1 MSSEAGAA
9 LTFWLLLGQAK
20 SNNRPL
26 KNQTTNSIKKKKK
39 KVKPF
44 PHIKQPDSMECGAT
58 CLRMIAKYYGKE
70 YSAETMQELCLVTRE
85 GVSLLS
91 MSDAA
96 EYLGFRTVCG
106 RITLEKV
113 IEQRPV
119 PCILHWNQEH
129 FVVLYDVKTKRNGE
143 HQFYI
148 ADPAK
153 NLLRLDEDTVRNAW
167 ISTRTRG
174 EEKGILM
181 ALQPTPAFYEKPDE
195 RRKMPKPFRFLWS
208 YVKPYKRFFVQLLL
222 GLLVGS
228 ILQLIFPFL
237 TQAIVDKGIAAKDLN
252 LIYLILAGQLMLVI
266 SRASVDFIRRW
277 ILLHISTRV
286 NISLLSDF
294 LIKLM
299 RLPMAFFDTKM
310 VGDLLQRI
318 DDHERVERFLT
329 AQTLNVLFSLF
340 SFVIFGCVLLYY
352 NLLIFLLFLIG
363 SALYAV
369 WVFLFLKKRR
379 LLDYTYFEQRA
390 KNQSKTMQML
400 NGMQEIKLQNCE
412 RRRRWE
418 WEDIQA
424 DLFQTNIEA
433 MKLQQTQEAGSI
445 LINEVKNIVITVVA
459 ATAVIHGNLS
469 LGMMLAIQ
477 YIIGQLNAPVEQFV
491 QFIYGWQD
499 VQISLERMSEIRQRE
514 EEETPEREIAGF
526 EGDARDIELKNV
538 TFQYE
543 GIHSPKVLDNISL
556 VIPKGK
562 ITAIVGTSGSG
573 KTTLIKLLLGYYKPV
588 EGMITVG
595 GNDLQK
601 FSLRWWRDQC
611 GAVMQD
617 GYIFSESIARNIAVD
632 DGEIDKARLLL
643 AARIANVEEFIER
656 LPLKYNTVIGQDGQG
671 ISQGQRQRILI
682 ARAVYKNPDFLYFD
696 EATNSLD
703 ANNERAIVENL
714 TEFYRGKTVIIVAHR
729 LSTVR
734 NADQIVV
741 LDKGHIVEI
750 GTHEALIARQ
760 GAYYNLV
767 KNQLELGA

>member
-1 MSSEAGAA
+1 
-9 LTFWLLLGQAK
+9 
-20 SNNRPL
+20 
-26 KNQTTNSIKKKKK
+26 
-39 KVKPF
+39 
-44 PHIKQPDSMECGAT
+44 MECGAT

-70 YSAETMQELCLVTRE
+70 YSAETMQRLCLVTRE
-85 GVSLLS
+85 GVSMLS
-91 MSDAA
+91 ISDAA

-113 IEQRPV
+113 VEQRPF

-129 FVVLYDVKTKRNGE
+129 FVVLYDVKTRRDGE
-143 HQFYI
+143 HIFCI
-148 ADPAK
+148 ADPGK
-153 NLLRLDEDTVRNAW
+153 NLLQLDEDTVRNAW

-181 ALQPTPAFYEKPDE
+181 ALQPTPAFYEKSDE
-195 RRKMPKPFRFLWS
+195 KRRMERPFHFLWG
-208 YVKPYKRFFVQLLL
+208 YMKPYKRYFVQLLL
-222 GLLVGS
+222 GLALGS
-228 ILQLIFPFL
+228 VLQLIFPFL
-237 TQAIVDKGIAAKDLN
+237 TQAIVDKGIEGKNLN
-252 LIYLILAGQLMLVI
+252 LIYLILLGQLMLVA

-299 RLPMAFFDTKM
+299 KLPMAFFDTKL
-310 VGDLLQRI
+310 VGDLIQRI
-318 DDHERVERFLT
+318 QDHDRVERFLT
-329 AQTLNVLFSLF
+329 AQTLSVMFSAF
-340 SFVIFGCVLLYY
+340 SFVVFGAVLLYY
-352 NLLIFLLFLIG
+352 DLVIFLIFLFG
-363 SALYAV
+363 SALYAA

-390 KNQSKTMQML
+390 RNQSKTMQML

-418 WEDIQA
+418 WEDVQA
-424 DLFQTNIEA
+424 DLFRTNIEA
-433 MKLQQTQEAGSI
+433 MKLQQSQEAGSI

-459 ATAVIHGNLS
+459 ATAVINGNLS

-514 EEETPEREIAGF
+514 EEETPERQVTAFTGENC
-526 EGDARDIELKNV
+526 DIRIENL

-543 GIHSPKVLDNISL
+543 GPHSPKVLDNVSL
-556 VIPKGK
+556 DIPQGK

-588 EGMITVG
+588 EGRITVG
-595 GNDLQK
+595 GCDLEK
-601 FSLRWWRDQC
+601 FSLRWWRGQC

-617 GYIFSESIARNIAVD
+617 GYLFSESIARNIAVD
-632 DGEIDKARLLL
+632 DNDIDTEKL
-643 AARIANVEEFIER
+643 AHAAAIANIDEFVER
-656 LPLKYNTVIGQDGQG
+656 LPLRYNTVIGQDGQG
-671 ISQGQRQRILI
+671 VSQGQRQRILI
-682 ARAVYKNPDFLYFD
+682 ARAVYRNPSFLYFD

-714 TEFYRGKTVIIVAHR
+714 TDFYRGKTVIVVAHR

-734 NADQIVV
+734 HADQIIV
-741 LDKGHIVEI
+741 LEKGKIMER
-750 GTHEALIARQ
+750 GTHEELIAKR
-760 GAYYNLV
+760 GAYFNLV
-767 KNQLELGA
+767 KNQLELGN

>member
-1 MSSEAGAA
+1 
-9 LTFWLLLGQAK
+9 
-20 SNNRPL
+20 
-26 KNQTTNSIKKKKK
+26 
-39 KVKPF
+39 
-44 PHIKQPDSMECGAT
+44 MECGAT

-70 YSAETMQELCLVTRE
+70 YSAETMQRLCLVTRE
-85 GVSLLS
+85 GVSMLS
-91 MSDAA
+91 ISDAA

-113 IEQRPV
+113 VEQRPF

-129 FVVLYDVKTKRNGE
+129 FVVLYDVKTRRDGE
-143 HQFYI
+143 HIFCI
-148 ADPAK
+148 ADPGK
-153 NLLRLDEDTVRNAW
+153 NLLQLDEDTGRNAW

-181 ALQPTPAFYEKPDE
+181 ALQPTPAFYEKSDE
-195 RRKMPKPFRFLWS
+195 KRRMERPFHFLWG
-208 YVKPYKRFFVQLLL
+208 YMKPYKRYFVQLLL
-222 GLLVGS
+222 GLALGS
-228 ILQLIFPFL
+228 VLQLIFPFL
-237 TQAIVDKGIAAKDLN
+237 TQAIVDKGIEGKNLN
-252 LIYLILAGQLMLVI
+252 LIYLILLGQLMLVA
-266 SRASVDFIRRW
+266 SRASVDFTRRW

-299 RLPMAFFDTKM
+299 KLPMAFFDTKL
-310 VGDLLQRI
+310 VGDLIQRI
-318 DDHERVERFLT
+318 QDHDRVERFLT
-329 AQTLNVLFSLF
+329 AQTLSVMFSAF
-340 SFVIFGCVLLYY
+340 SFVVFGAVLLYY
-352 NLLIFLLFLIG
+352 DLVIFLIFLFG
-363 SALYAV
+363 SALYAA

-390 KNQSKTMQML
+390 RNQSKTMQML

-418 WEDIQA
+418 WEDVQA
-424 DLFQTNIEA
+424 DLFRTNIEA
-433 MKLQQTQEAGSI
+433 MKLQQSQEAGSI

-459 ATAVIHGNLS
+459 ATAVINGNLS

-514 EEETPEREIAGF
+514 EEETPEREVTAFTG
-526 EGDARDIELKNV
+526 ENRDIRIENL

-543 GIHSPKVLDNISL
+543 GPHSPKVLDNVSL
-556 VIPKGK
+556 DIPQGK

-588 EGMITVG
+588 EGRITVG
-595 GNDLQK
+595 GCDLEK
-601 FSLRWWRDQC
+601 FSLRWWRGQC

-617 GYIFSESIARNIAVD
+617 GYLFSESIARNIAVD
-632 DGEIDKARLLL
+632 DNDIDTEKL
-643 AARIANVEEFIER
+643 AHAAAIANIDEFVER
-656 LPLKYNTVIGQDGQG
+656 LPLRYNTVIGQDGQG
-671 ISQGQRQRILI
+671 VSQGQRQRILI
-682 ARAVYKNPDFLYFD
+682 ARAVYRNPSFLYFD

-714 TEFYRGKTVIIVAHR
+714 TDFYRGKTVIVVAHR

-734 NADQIVV
+734 HADQIVV
-741 LDKGHIVEI
+741 LEKGRIMER
-750 GTHEALIARQ
+750 GTHEELIAKR
-760 GAYYNLV
+760 GAYFNLV
-767 KNQLELGA
+767 KNQLELGN

>member
-1 MSSEAGAA
+1 
-9 LTFWLLLGQAK
+9 
-20 SNNRPL
+20 
-26 KNQTTNSIKKKKK
+26 
-39 KVKPF
+39 
-44 PHIKQPDSMECGAT
+44 MECGAT

-70 YSAETMQELCLVTRE
+70 YSAETMQRLCLVTRE
-85 GVSLLS
+85 GVSMLS
-91 MSDAA
+91 ISDAA

-113 IEQRPV
+113 VEQRPF

-129 FVVLYDVKTKRNGE
+129 FVVLYDVKTRRDGE
-143 HQFYI
+143 HIFCI
-148 ADPAK
+148 ADPGK
-153 NLLRLDEDTVRNAW
+153 NLLQLDEDTVRNAW

-181 ALQPTPAFYEKPDE
+181 ALQPTPAFYEKSDE
-195 RRKMPKPFRFLWS
+195 KRRMERPFHFLWG
-208 YVKPYKRFFVQLLL
+208 YMKPYKRYFVQLLL
-222 GLLVGS
+222 GLALGS
-228 ILQLIFPFL
+228 VLQLIFPFL
-237 TQAIVDKGIAAKDLN
+237 TQAIVDKGIEGKNLN
-252 LIYLILAGQLMLVI
+252 LIYLILLGQLMLVA

-299 RLPMAFFDTKM
+299 KLPMAFFDTKL
-310 VGDLLQRI
+310 VGDLIQRI
-318 DDHERVERFLT
+318 QDHDRVERFLT
-329 AQTLNVLFSLF
+329 AQTLSVMFSAF
-340 SFVIFGCVLLYY
+340 SFVVFGAVLLYY
-352 NLLIFLLFLIG
+352 DLVIFLIFLFG
-363 SALYAV
+363 SALYAA

-390 KNQSKTMQML
+390 RNQSKTMQML

-418 WEDIQA
+418 WEDVQA
-424 DLFQTNIEA
+424 DLFRTNIEA
-433 MKLQQTQEAGSI
+433 MKLQQSQEAGSI

-459 ATAVIHGNLS
+459 ATAVINGNLS

-514 EEETPEREIAGF
+514 EEETPEREVTAFIG
-526 EGDARDIELKNV
+526 ENRDIRIENL

-543 GIHSPKVLDNISL
+543 GPHSPKVLDNVSL
-556 VIPKGK
+556 DIPQGK

-588 EGMITVG
+588 EGRITVG
-595 GNDLQK
+595 GCDLEK
-601 FSLRWWRDQC
+601 FSLRWWRGQC

-617 GYIFSESIARNIAVD
+617 GYLFSESIARNIAVD
-632 DGEIDKARLLL
+632 DNDIDTEKL
-643 AARIANVEEFIER
+643 AHAAAIANIDEFVER
-656 LPLKYNTVIGQDGQG
+656 LPLRYNTVIGQDGQG
-671 ISQGQRQRILI
+671 VSQGQRQRILI
-682 ARAVYKNPDFLYFD
+682 ARAVYRNPSFLYFD

-714 TEFYRGKTVIIVAHR
+714 TDFYRGKTVIVVAHR

-734 NADQIVV
+734 HADQIVV
-741 LDKGHIVEI
+741 LEKGRIMER
-750 GTHEALIARQ
+750 GTHEELIAKR
-760 GAYYNLV
+760 GAYFNLV
-767 KNQLELGA
+767 KNQLELGN